1 MRFTVRA
8 PASTANLGPGFD
20 TLGLALARHDVV
32 EFETAEFEAA
42 ESGVDIAVFDAGAGD
57 MRRVPTGPRHLVV
70 RALHAA
76 CARLGTTPPGLRMR
90 CHNAIPH
97 SRGLG
102 SSAAAIVT
110 GIAAAY
116 TLADRALDAEALQ
129 LAAEFEGHADNVAA
143 CLYGGF
149 VVAWSAGDRFHAE
162 PMTPHEAIRPVV
174 AVPSTQSSTHE
185 TRGLLPERIPLP
197 DAVFAGSRTAL
208 AVHAVTRRPDLLLDA
223 TEDRLHQD
231 YRRPAYPDTMRL
243 VDDLRGR
250 GIAAAVSGAGP
261 TVLALPY
268 GQPQAGPPRD
278 EADRGVLGPA
288 GILPADLDVDGYDVT
303 ELAIDLDG
311 VRVTRD

>member
-1 MRFTVRA
+1 MRFTVRV

-20 TLGLALARHDVV
+20 SLGLALALHDIV
-32 EFETAEFEAA
+32 EFETT
-42 ESGVDIAVFDAGAGD
+42 ESGVDIEVLDAGAGD
-57 MRRVPTGPRHLVV
+57 MRKVPRGPRHLVV
-70 RALHAA
+70 RAWEAA
-76 CARLGTTPPGLRMR
+76 CARLGITPPGLRLR

-116 TLADRALDAEALQ
+116 TVAGRELDADALH

-143 CLYGGF
+143 SLYGGF
-149 VVAWSAGDRFHAE
+149 VVAWSAGERFHAE
-162 PMTPHEAIRPVV
+162 RLTPHESIRPVV
-174 AVPSTQSSTHE
+174 AVPPTQSSTHE
-185 TRGLLPERIPLP
+185 TRGLLPDRVPLA

-208 AVHAVTRRPDLLLDA
+208 AVHAMTRRPDLLLDA
-223 TEDRLHQD
+223 TDDRLHQG

-243 VDDLRGR
+243 VDGLRAR
-250 GIAAAVSGAGP
+250 GVAAAVSGAGP

-268 GQPQAGPPRD
+268 GDGTD
-278 EADRGVLGPA
+278 DGRGNAA
-288 GILPADLDVDGYDVT
+288 GIFPPDLDVDGYDVT

-311 VRVTRD
+311 VQVTRA